1 MLVVFKLP
9 KSKLHIKKYLNLF
22 YSNSKREYS
31 IRQWSKSKLDS
42 SNINKLI
49 KVSASCLHTNNAD
62 LKFPLSTKVVICGG
76 GLFGTSTAYHLAQ
89 LGYKDVILVTRD
101 KLGSGTTFYSTG
113 VVSIM
118 RLSTSETIFTKYS
131 ANLYDQLQNGGH
143 DLSKIFYFT
152 EKSVFK

>member
-1 MLVVFKLP
+1 MLVVLKSSKTKLN
-9 KSKLHIKKYLNLF
+9 IKKYLNLF
-22 YSNSKREYS
+22 YCTTNNKRAYS
-31 IRQWSKSKLDS
+31 IKLWNKNKLENIA
-42 SNINKLI
+42 SNNNKLI
-49 KVSASCLHTNNAD
+49 QISASNLHTNNAD
-62 LKFPLSTKVVICGG
+62 FKFPLSTKVVICGG

-131 ANLYDQLQNGGH
+131 ASLYDKLQNEGH
-143 DLSKIFYFT
+143 DLSKYLVMF
-152 EKSVFK
+152 